1 MITYAEFFLFIS
13 MMVAIG
19 FALYWRGESKKYYFM
34 FKLMLENKEARDQII
49 QNFEEYNQQ

>member
-19 FALYWRGESKKYYFM
+19 FALYWRGESKKYYFL